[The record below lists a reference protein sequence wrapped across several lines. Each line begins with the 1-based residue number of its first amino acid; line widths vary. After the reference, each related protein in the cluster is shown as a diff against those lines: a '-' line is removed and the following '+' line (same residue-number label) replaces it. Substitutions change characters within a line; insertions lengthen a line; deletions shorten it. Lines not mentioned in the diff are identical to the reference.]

1 MRFKLVKGELE
12 NKLRFL
18 LVPMEETE
26 SVVAMVLVKTGSR
39 NESNEKLGISHVLEH
54 MVFKGTEK
62 YPTPLSLA
70 TTVDSLGADFNAF
83 TGKEYTGFYIRSAS
97 EYIDR
102 SLDVLAE
109 MVLRPKLRQE
119 DLEREKGVIIE
130 EIRMYADQPRE
141 RVGEEFENLLFQ
153 GSNLGR
159 LIIGSPET
167 VQGVSSSGL
176 REYMEKWYRGGNF
189 LVMVAGK
196 IDLPQVKAKLEE
208 LFSPA
213 LKGELAPYVDE
224 GKIGSQKELF
234 IEKKTEQTHF
244 VLGVPGLSAADKRLP
259 VEMVLSTILGGN
271 MSSRLFVEVRE
282 KRGLAYYVG
291 TVTEHFYDTGYLA
304 ARAGVKKEKYAQAL
318 EVVRNEMLN
327 LADSLKKEEVE
338 KAKKY
343 LLGKIVLSV
352 EDPMGIIR
360 WFGGRLVRGLE
371 VDQPDVLREKIKTVQ
386 PEEVQELAKEL
397 FQPDKLYLA
406 VIR

>member
-1 MRFKLVKGELE
+1 MRFKLVKGKLE

-39 NESNEKLGISHVLEH
+39 NEVNEQLGISHVLEH

-70 TTVDSLGADFNAF
+70 TTVDSLGAEFNAF

-97 EYIDR
+97 EYIDKT
-102 SLDVLAE
+102 LDILAE
-109 MVLRPKLRQE
+109 MVLRPQLRQK

-167 VQGVSSSGL
+167 VQGVGSSDL
-176 REYMEKWYRGGNF
+176 RNYMRKWYRGGNF

-196 IDLPQVKAKLEE
+196 IDLSQVKVKLEE
-208 LFSPA
+208 FFSPA
-213 LKGELAPYVDE
+213 PEGEIIPYTDK
-224 GKIGSQKELF
+224 GKIGSQKELL

-244 VLGVPGLSAADKRLP
+244 VLGVPGLSAGDRRLP
-259 VEMVLSTILGGN
+259 TEMVLSTVLGGN

-282 KRGLAYYVG
+282 KRGLAYYVWA
-291 TVTEHFYDTGYLA
+291 VTEHFYDTGYLA
-304 ARAGVKKEKYAQAL
+304 ARAGVKKEKYTEAL
-318 EVVRNEMLN
+318 EVVRNEMLG
-327 LADSLKKEEVE
+327 LADSLREEEVE
-338 KAKKY
+338 RAKKY

-352 EDPMGIIR
+352 EDPKGVIR

-371 VDQPDVLREKIKTVQ
+371 VDQPDVLRKKIKAVQ
-386 PEEVQELAKEL
+386 PEEIKKLAKEF
-397 FQPDKLYLA
+397 FQPDKMRLA
-406 VIR
+406 VVK